1 MRHRGYYPG
10 RGPPWGSDRPLNL
23 SDHEILMKP
32 PPSKKMG
39 PGDPPQNEE
48 TWDPPNGFFSP
59 EVIINSKVSPRKKKW
74 QTTQGHT
81 AKNGLFFESAR
92 KFHGLVLPQHFFFV
106 EHVHHPKSHTQ
117 TKQNL
122 RTLTPILEVRIP
134 VAKTI
139 CGNFANASKSLKTKI
154 ILKNKTYLYI
164 PGS

>member
-32 PPSKKMG
+32 PPSKKDGTRGPTTKRGNMG
-39 PGDPPQNEE
+39 P
-48 TWDPPNGFFSP
+48 TKWVFSP

-81 AKNGLFFESAR
+81 PKNGLFSSRPRNF
-92 KFHGLVLPQHFFFV
+92 KLVLPQHVFIV
-106 EHVHHPKSHTQ
+106 KHMHHPKSHTQ

-134 VAKTI
+134 VAKTMCENI
-139 CGNFANASKSLKTKI
+139 ANV
-154 ILKNKTYLYI
+154 
-164 PGS
+164 